1 MTERPAMRRT
11 IRSQSWWHPTSAK
24 RSSKKNY
31 NMIWICDVKGLS
43 GCLEL
48 KAPLMLRWYSIACT
62 SDGKQT
68 KQSGVEWSREVPKQ
82 ESCVNYA
89 TTPMTF
95 CAFSS
100 SFQIDKL
107 SHGVKSKR
115 FHFVQSL
122 NGFLIQQQFLHC
134 KSAWCAPFQLFS
146 PSMQIISA
154 PFLDD
159 LHNDADERCV
169 YIESRRPPA
178 PPSCNL

>member
-1 MTERPAMRRT
+1 
-11 IRSQSWWHPTSAK
+11 
-24 RSSKKNY
+24 
-31 NMIWICDVKGLS
+31 MICICDVKRLS

-68 KQSGVEWSREVPKQ
+68 KQSGVEWSQEVPKQ

-95 CAFSS
+95 CAFLS

-107 SHGVKSKR
+107 SQGVKSKR
-115 FHFVQSL
+115 FHFVQGL
-122 NGFLIQQQFLHC
+122 NGFLIQQQKVPDVHLSSYF
-134 KSAWCAPFQLFS
+134 P

-178 PPSCNL
+178 PPSRNL